1 MQIRL
6 NDADSVRF
14 QRLVATQRQ
23 NAAVLDFFCQ
33 YLNCCPC
40 SVNADEVRRLAAECR
55 VDDQTAYLTLFAALC
70 GLDMAEN
77 PQHRRLVEQYL
88 RPSIR
93 QLRAADYRDNPYLRL
108 IRFPSCAC
116 GRWTLRIQRYQPY
129 EAFIRDDLWVR
140 PDFTEIPLLGFFPEP
155 FSYPAV
161 LEAGREWMTVTPNE
175 VETMREAVAE
185 ARGRVCAF
193 GLGLGYFALMAAL
206 KPEVSS
212 VTIVERDPGVIALF
226 QEHILPQFPD
236 PGKVRLV
243 QADAFDFASRRMEQ
257 IEYAFVD
264 LWHDVAD
271 GLPLYGRMKGLEHL
285 SPDTRFAYWIERSLL
300 SNLRFR
306 LLNQMQDAIE
316 GQDGPGEFPQ
326 AAGWR
331 LERYEQVEAALRD
344 DALRR
349 LAAGWQCRP

>member
-93 QLRAADYRDNPYLRL
+93 QLREADYRDNPYLRL

-155 FSYPAV
+155 FSYPTV

-316 GQDGPGEFPQ
+316 GQDGRGISPS
-326 AAGWR
+326 
-331 LERYEQVEAALRD
+331 
-344 DALRR
+344 RR
-349 LAAGWQCRP
+349 LAPGAL